1 MGGDGHCQSRRIH
14 RRRDSALVDEII
26 VLKNGS
32 LAKRGSNWLRAPRFR
47 SPPHTSLRPNWW
59 VGVVLERVEGGGYQT
74 GCGCGKSVR
83 RLTRENVRLAIL
95 DGTVALY
102 IEKITGRGAAK
113 VASRRGGRLPLLAT
127 GVGKVQ
133 LAYGPGDLFAE
144 VMANGLTRY
153 TPHTMP
159 CRDTFDEP

>member
-1 MGGDGHCQSRRIH
+1 M
-14 RRRDSALVDEII
+14 
-26 VLKNGS
+26 
-32 LAKRGSNWLRAPRFR
+32 
-47 SPPHTSLRPNWW
+47 
-59 VGVVLERVEGGGYQT
+59 
-74 GCGCGKSVR
+74 R

-159 CRDTFDEP
+159 CRDTYDEP